1 MVIVLSTSNPAYKAI
16 VLVAA
21 LTALV
26 SAVGLRRMRRLLAG
40 VGFIAVF
47 DVLLN
52 FVSAHLGR
60 TVLFALPDGVP
71 AIGGPYTLEALAFG
85 VSGGMTIAAAAALG
99 GFIGARAAGWA
110 GDWFAYPSLTLP
122 PLDLRPLAACLLL
135 FAPVVT
141 WRRRG

>member
-85 VSGGMTIAAAAALG
+85 VSGGMTIAAA
-99 GFIGARAAGWA
+99 GWA

-122 PLDLRPLAACLLL
+122 SLDVRPLAACLLL